1 MSTARWT
8 NPVEPL
14 CPQYEVNDLDE
25 EGWREVLG
33 EDYTVFTGLLFCMTS
48 ILGLSLFALVV
59 ASCVLAFGS

>member
-14 CPQYEVNDLDE
+14 CPQYEVDPLDE
-25 EGWREVLG
+25 DVWREVFG
-33 EDYTVFTGLLFCMTS
+33 EDDSVFTGLLFCLTS

-59 ASCVLAFGS
+59 VSCVLAFGS